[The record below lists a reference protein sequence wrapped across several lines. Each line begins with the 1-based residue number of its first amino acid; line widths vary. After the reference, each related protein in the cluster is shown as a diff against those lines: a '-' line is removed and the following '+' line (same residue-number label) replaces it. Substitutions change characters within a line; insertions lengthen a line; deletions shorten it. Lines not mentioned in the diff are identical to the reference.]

1 MSNQAKNIEVH
12 QQSGNYQPVGN
23 PQSTA
28 SGEETERTRS
38 RRVFTPRT
46 DIYETEE
53 EIVLVADM
61 PGVDDKSIDITLEKN
76 ILSING
82 TVPDEKVEKYQLT
95 YAEYAVGDFVRSFT
109 MPEKIDHDKI
119 QATVKNGVLRLHL
132 PKSNESKTHKVMV
145 KSL

>member
-1 MSNQAKNIEVH
+1 MSNQPKNLEIRR
-12 QQSGNYQPVGN
+12 QP
-23 PQSTA
+23 A
-28 SGEETERTRS
+28 SLQAAAVTDETERTRN
-38 RRVFTPRT
+38 RRVFTPLT
-46 DIYETEE
+46 DIYETDE

-76 ILSING
+76 VLSING
-82 TVPDEKVEKYQLT
+82 TVPNVKIENYNLT

-109 MPEKIDHDKI
+109 MPEKIDRERI

-132 PKSNESKTHKVMV
+132 PKSTESKTHKIAV